1 MCWRQLW
8 DVGDDFDCFHHRHP
22 KNVTNIEI
30 PPLTPDNCHQHKVT
44 IIYVPIL
51 YDWIVLQI
59 CQKVFSGWFWQFLY
73 TLQAVLLIIFISVE
87 ELQESLKLFEA
98 VLPRYFHGAIT
109 IQSQGE
115 EKIKND
121 TFTLNKKSLS
131 EESATFLREKTSI
144 SLEYDLYNFVASR
157 FSEMKSQ
164 YGISWWRHDD
174 VILV

>member
-1 MCWRQLW
+1 M
-8 DVGDDFDCFHHRHP
+8 
-22 KNVTNIEI
+22 
-30 PPLTPDNCHQHKVT
+30 
-44 IIYVPIL
+44 
-51 YDWIVLQI
+51 LQ
-59 CQKVFSGWFWQFLY
+59 SLFLVH
-73 TLQAVLLIIFISVE
+73 LAIFVHFASRFAYIFNSVE

-164 YGISWWRHDD
+164 YGIS
-174 VILV
+174 

>member
-1 MCWRQLW
+1 MAQCYLS
-8 DVGDDFDCFHHRHP
+8 
-22 KNVTNIEI
+22 
-30 PPLTPDNCHQHKVT
+30 PPDQRGAVILLTP
-44 IIYVPIL
+44 L
-51 YDWIVLQI
+51 YR
-59 CQKVFSGWFWQFLY
+59 LY
-73 TLQAVLLIIFISVE
+73 TLQSDFPIFISVE

-131 EESATFLREKTSI
+131 EESANFLREKTSI

-164 YGISWWRHDD
+164 YGIS
-174 VILV
+174 

>member
-1 MCWRQLW
+1 MLP
-8 DVGDDFDCFHHRHP
+8 F
-22 KNVTNIEI
+22 
-30 PPLTPDNCHQHKVT
+30 
-44 IIYVPIL
+44 L
-51 YDWIVLQI
+51 YDWIVMQPSL
-59 CQKVFSGWFWQFLY
+59 FWVNLAIY
-73 TLQAVLLIIFISVE
+73 ETLQAVLLIIFISVE

-164 YGISWWRHDD
+164 YGIS
-174 VILV
+174 

>member
-1 MCWRQLW
+1 MQPSLFWVNLA
-8 DVGDDFDCFHHRHP
+8 
-22 KNVTNIEI
+22 
-30 PPLTPDNCHQHKVT
+30 
-44 IIYVPIL
+44 IYE
-51 YDWIVLQI
+51 
-59 CQKVFSGWFWQFLY
+59 

-164 YGISWWRHDD
+164 YGIS
-174 VILV
+174 